1 MEMAKQIDINEN
13 ELQSITQSQNSPPNP
28 QPKRSQKK
36 KKKHLSAFA
45 FYRNVVTRF
54 FLLYRH
60 VIGLIMGGFIAHV
73 NALPP
78 YKQKGL
84 RSIGSRITAFFL
96 KILVKKEL
104 RNQPMG
110 VQLRR
115 RLEMLGPTYIKL
127 GQLMAIREDI
137 LPKNI
142 TDELKLLLD
151 QLPAIPFEAIRE
163 IIEESLDAPISELFI
178 EIQEESI
185 GSASIGQTHRATTWN
200 GRPVVIKV
208 IKPGIRETILSDIKL
223 LQILSSFLEWII
235 PRYQP
240 KLILNEFGRY
250 TQKEIDL
257 TIEADNVE
265 IFSAN
270 FKKNPNVVFPKVY
283 RELSTTDVLCMEYI
297 DGLKPYH
304 PEIFE
309 MSKAD
314 QGKIIDLGAG
324 AIIKMIFEDGFFHAD
339 LHPGNIIILPG
350 PKIGFIDVG
359 IVGRFDERIMRSMF
373 YYFYSL
379 INDDIEST
387 TKYLLTMARI
397 DKAGDLV
404 GFRRSV
410 SDLYRRYLIHAAR
423 GNFSLAL
430 LVLES
435 LVIAG
440 RHRVF
445 FPVEMTLMVKALLT
459 FEGVG
464 LHLNPKL
471 DIPKLS
477 GKHIKAI
484 YKRRYSPEQLFNQFK
499 RGIPAMLD
507 VLVRLPELI
516 SDSTRFWDDTLQD
529 QPRENPLSGL
539 RSGLIASAFIIGAV
553 IAYVQGALPV
563 IWIVLFLAGALL
575 ALFGK

>member
-1 MEMAKQIDINEN
+1 METAQQSNLNEN
-13 ELQSITQSQNSPPNP
+13 ELRSMTQPQNSPHTS
-28 QPKRSQKK
+28 QPERSKRK
-36 KKKHLSAFA
+36 KKKHIGPFA
-45 FYRNVVTRF
+45 FYRNVVIRF

-60 VIGLIMGGFIAHV
+60 VIGLIMGGFVAHV
-73 NALPP
+73 KALPP
-78 YKQKGL
+78 YKRKGL
-84 RSIGSRITAFFL
+84 RSIGSRVPAFFV

-104 RNQPMG
+104 RNQPLG
-110 VQLRR
+110 VQLRQ

-151 QLPAIPFEAIRE
+151 QLPEIPFEAIRE
-163 IIEESLDAPISELFI
+163 IIEDSLDAPLNELFI
-178 EIQEESI
+178 EVHKEAI

-223 LQILSSFLEWII
+223 LQILSNFLEWII

-250 TQKEIDL
+250 TQREIDL
-257 TIEADNVE
+257 TFEADNVE

-270 FKKNPNVVFPKVY
+270 FKKDPDVVFPKIY
-283 RELSTTDVLCMEYI
+283 RDLSTPDVLCMEYI

-304 PEIFE
+304 PGIFE
-309 MSKAD
+309 LSEAD
-314 QGKIIDLGAG
+314 QARIIDLGAG

-339 LHPGNIIILPG
+339 LHPGNIIVLPG
-350 PKIGFIDVG
+350 PKIAFIDVG
-359 IVGRFDERIMRSMF
+359 IVGRFEERIMRSMF

-397 DKAGDLV
+397 DKAGDIME
-404 GFRRSV
+404 FRRAV

-423 GNFSLAL
+423 GNFSLAQ
-430 LVLES
+430 LVMES
-435 LVIAG
+435 LVMAG
-440 RHRVF
+440 KHRVF

-477 GKHIKAI
+477 AKHIKAI

-499 RGIPAMLD
+499 RGIPAAMD
-507 VLVRLPELI
+507 VLVRLPEII

-529 QPRENPLSGL
+529 KPKENPLAGL
-539 RSGLIASAFIIGAV
+539 RSGLIASAFVIGAV
-553 IAYVQGALPV
+553 IAYVQGASPV
-563 IWIVLFLAGALL
+563 IWAVLFVTGALL